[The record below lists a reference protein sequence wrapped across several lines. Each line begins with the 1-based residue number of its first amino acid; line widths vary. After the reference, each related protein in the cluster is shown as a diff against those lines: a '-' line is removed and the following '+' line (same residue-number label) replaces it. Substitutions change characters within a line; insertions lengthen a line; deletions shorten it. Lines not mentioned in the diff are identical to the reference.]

1 MFLMF
6 LLLFSHFADASST
19 NEAVHLQQRLKSL
32 SSELVTLRNR
42 LHVDNTNVDVTLAG
56 DATTGAAVNL
66 VTSPPNTAN
75 LTNGP
80 FVTNHSNM
88 QIGSSTIPIANKSN
102 PKVNT
107 TTNPIICVDC
117 TQITP
122 KKTTSHFVQSVCH

>member
-1 MFLMF
+1 M
-6 LLLFSHFADASST
+6 
-19 NEAVHLQQRLKSL
+19 QQRLKSL

-66 VTSPPNTAN
+66 VTSPNTAN

-88 QIGSSTIPIANKSN
+88 QIGSTAIPITNKSS
-102 PKVNT
+102 PKVS
-107 TTNPIICVDC
+107 
-117 TQITP
+117 TQIQIEQHPTENR
-122 KKTTSHFVQSVCH
+122 KGKEIFTEI

>member
-1 MFLMF
+1 MSSIESLMIVILCVF
-6 LLLFSHFADASST
+6 NGRFIFFSLSLSLDASST

-42 LHVDNTNVDVTLAG
+42 LHVDNANVDVTLTG

-66 VTSPPNTAN
+66 VTSPNTAN

-88 QIGSSTIPIANKSN
+88 QIGSSAIPITNKTS
-102 PKVNT
+102 PKVS
-107 TTNPIICVDC
+107 IISG
-117 TQITP
+117 Q
-122 KKTTSHFVQSVCH
+122 